1 LCKCCLIPGVCVF
14 CVCVMQLERKKMVS
28 EYKALREKEE
38 EQRRLGEMEKSK
50 VEAEEKRILSA
61 ELTARYRDRV

>member
-1 LCKCCLIPGVCVF
+1 
-14 CVCVMQLERKKMVS
+14 MQLERKKMVS

-50 VEAEEKRILSA
+50 AEAEEKRILSA

>member
-1 LCKCCLIPGVCVF
+1 
-14 CVCVMQLERKKMVS
+14 MVS

-38 EQRRLGEMEKSK
+38 EERRVEEMEKLK
-50 VEAEEKRILSA
+50 AEAAEKHILST